1 MIPVY
6 ICEDDEQQLKLLKSL
21 VVEIINDE
29 GLDGIKLAYATKYP
43 TEILE
48 KMDTDKISLYL
59 LDIDFGENE
68 MSGLDLASKIR
79 SRNINA
85 WIVMITAY
93 NFALNT
99 YKMKIGVKDY
109 ILKGNPESMA
119 IRIKEYLKDLHN
131 SVRLVAISSDNDLR
145 IGDFFKMKAEE
156 IYYISV
162 APSEKRKIEIYIK
175 NGFST
180 ISGTLKDLIYPNN
193 ATFFQCGRSYVININ
208 YVRKI
213 DQVNKCVVMDNG
225 ANIPISK
232 KHIRALET
240 KLLSQFY

>member
-6 ICEDDEQQLKLLKSL
+6 ICEDDAQQLKLLKSL

-48 KMDTDKISLYL
+48 KMDTDEISLYL

-79 SRNINA
+79 SRNINS

-93 NFALNT
+93 NFALKT
-99 YKMKIGVKDY
+99 YRMKIGVKDY
-109 ILKGNPESMA
+109 VLKGDTELMA
-119 IRIKEYLKDLHN
+119 IRIKECLKDLHN
-131 SVRLVAISSDNDLR
+131 SVRLVAIDNDNYLR
-145 IGDFFKMKAEE
+145 IGNSFKMKAEE

-162 APSEKRKIEIYIK
+162 VPSEKRKLEIYRK

-180 ISGTLKDLIYPNN
+180 ISGILKDLIYPHN
-193 ATFFQCGRSYVININ
+193 AIFFQCGRSYVINLN
-208 YVRKI
+208 HVRKI
-213 DQVNKCVVMDNG
+213 DKVNKCVVMDNG
-225 ANIPISK
+225 ANIPITK
-232 KHIRALET
+232 KLIRALET